1 MPGREAHC
9 EAVIRKGLLGKQKL
23 GDIIGM
29 GYGLD
34 LLGWLSAKTGS
45 PERTAWTLGAA
56 DPLWQRGGTRFSGTA
71 IMEDFH
77 RQAAQAAAEALGA
90 ERYATAYAAG
100 VNYMKAQLND
110 LAHGGSVRL
119 RIP

>member
-1 MPGREAHC
+1 
-9 EAVIRKGLLGKQKL
+9 
-23 GDIIGM
+23 
-29 GYGLD
+29 
-34 LLGWLSAKTGS
+34 
-45 PERTAWTLGAA
+45 
-56 DPLWQRGGTRFSGTA
+56 
-71 IMEDFH
+71 MEDFH

-90 ERYATAYAAG
+90 ERYATAYAVG